1 MGTVYEALDRERGIH
16 VALKVLSS
24 SAMNAERL
32 LLFKKEFRALQD
44 LQHPNLVQLGELF
57 EESGQWFFT
66 MELVEGVDFLT
77 YVRPP
82 VGGSVDAE
90 PPTSELTPSA
100 LDASTFETQSAA
112 TPLATGVRHDE
123 ARLRAALIQLAHAL
137 SALHRSKKV
146 HRDLKPSNMLVT
158 PSGRLV
164 VLDFGIISELDQPE
178 AVEDQRAIGTVAYM
192 APEQATGGTI
202 GAAADWYSFGVLL
215 FQALTGRL
223 PFTGLLS
230 EILEAKSQR
239 EAPPV
244 HTLMPWVPYNLDQ
257 LCRELLQRDPAQ
269 RPRADKVLECLQVS
283 TGEPEIQPDTAPS
296 DLFIGRRAELSAL
309 DQAFRDSRQSE
320 GLTILV
326 QGESGVGKSAL
337 VRRFLLDIGAHHRGL
352 LVLSGRC
359 YERESVPYK
368 AIDSVV
374 DRLALYLRRLPSTE
388 LSTLLPGGL
397 PALAQLFPVLAP
409 LCAEGAA
416 AGGMEPMERRQ
427 LAFATLREL
436 LDRLARRTSLI
447 LVIDDLQWADA
458 DSCML
463 LGELLR
469 SPTPPFLLIGTVRSR
484 TATLDGLDPLRNL
497 GGQVRQLPIEKLP
510 DSDARELAVR
520 LLGEQAPTG
529 DADVLAAEV
538 VREAQGHPLFIDELV
553 RLRRGP
559 GETAPRRLD
568 EALWMR
574 VQQLPG
580 PARNLLEVV
589 SVAGIPLRQEL
600 AAQAAAIDLS
610 HFDAQVAHLR
620 QARLIRTAG
629 ARRTDTIETYH
640 DRVRESIV
648 SRLSPKAKRLWHG
661 RLALALEATEPIA
674 HEAVLDH
681 WYGAGHPE
689 QAARYAV
696 QAAEQAAAAL
706 AFERAAR
713 LYEQALELSHATGD
727 RRRELLIRLG
737 EALINQGRGQDAA
750 NLLVEAAAGA
760 PPMQASLLRRQAADQ
775 YLRSGRFNEG
785 IDLVRQVLDGLGL
798 NFPANTAVSVG
809 SLAAHRLWLSLRGF
823 KFQERSES
831 EVAPEELNRI
841 DTLRACTT
849 GLGAID
855 NVRGADLTLRM
866 VVRALR
872 AGERARVALAL
883 TETALVSSVAGS
895 AKGWQTGRELLE
907 TARRLAAPLANPY
920 TLSYVVQTDGMIH
933 HVSGRFRQAARLLEE
948 AEGLL
953 RERCTGVHWELDL
966 LRTVYLSN
974 AYFLGDIR
982 GIRNLTPIY
991 WADAEKRSDF
1001 FMQINLATNPVP
1013 VAHLAQDEPAAA
1025 RAQIDRHVRLWTHP
1039 GPALPKVSGML
1050 WSVAS
1055 ELYEGRG
1062 QASHRRLRDELTL
1075 PIRMM
1080 SREAQV
1086 VRIIIADLRARTAL
1100 LAASELPAGREELLG
1115 EAAGI
1120 VRQLGPESTGWS
1132 TAACHAIRGG
1142 MASLRGD
1149 RPTALAELW
1158 QAIERFDQ
1166 ADMVLHAAVGRRLFG
1181 LLTGGDAG
1189 STLVAQASH
1198 YFSEHGIVNPRR
1210 FSTLLFPGYTEP
1222 AP

>member
-1 MGTVYEALDRERGIH
+1 MLG
-16 VALKVLSS
+16 
-24 SAMNAERL
+24 
-32 LLFKKEFRALQD
+32 D
-44 LQHPNLVQLGELF
+44 LQ
-57 EESGQWFFT
+57 
-66 MELVEGVDFLT
+66 
-77 YVRPP
+77 
-82 VGGSVDAE
+82 
-90 PPTSELTPSA
+90 
-100 LDASTFETQSAA
+100 
-112 TPLATGVRHDE
+112 
-123 ARLRAALIQLAHAL
+123 
-137 SALHRSKKV
+137 
-146 HRDLKPSNMLVT
+146 PSNILVT
-158 PSGRLV
+158 PAGRLV

-178 AVEDQRAIGTVAYM
+178 AIEDQRAIGTVAYM
-192 APEQATGGTI
+192 APEQATGGAI

-230 EILEAKSQR
+230 EILEAKHQR

-244 HTLMPWVPYNLDQ
+244 HALMPWVPYNLDQ
-257 LCRELLQRDPAQ
+257 LCLELLQRDPAQ
-269 RPRADKVLECLQVS
+269 RPRADKVLEWLQVS
-283 TGEPEIQPDTAPS
+283 TGEPEAQPDAAPS
-296 DLFIGRRAELSAL
+296 DLFIGRRAELAAL
-309 DQAFRDSRQSE
+309 EQAFRDSRRAA

-337 VRRFLLDIGAHHRGL
+337 VRRFLLDIGTGHEGL

-368 AIDSVV
+368 AIDAVV
-374 DRLALYLRRLPSTE
+374 DRLTLHLRRLPQAE
-388 LSTLLPGGL
+388 LARLLPPGL
-397 PALAQLFPVLAP
+397 PALAQLFPVLTP
-409 LCAEGAA
+409 LCAEGTI

-436 LDRLARRTSLI
+436 LDRLARRAPLI

-469 SPTPPFLLIGTVRSR
+469 PPTPTFLLIGTVRSR
-484 TATLDGLDPLRNL
+484 TATLDGLDPLRSL
-497 GGQVRQLPIEKLP
+497 GGEVRHLPIEKLP
-510 DSDARELAVR
+510 DADARELAVR
-520 LLGEQAPTG
+520 LLGEQTPTG
-529 DADVLAAEV
+529 DAGQLAAEV

-553 RLRRGP
+553 RLRRAP
-559 GETAPRRLD
+559 GETAPLRLD

-610 HFDAQVAHLR
+610 HFDSQVAHLR

-629 ARRTDTIETYH
+629 ARRTDTIEPYH

-648 SRLSPKAKRLWHG
+648 ARLSPKAKRLWHG
-661 RLALALEATEPIA
+661 RLALALEATEPVA

-681 WYGAGHPE
+681 WQGAGHPE

-713 LYEQALELSHATGD
+713 LYEQALQLSHATGD
-727 RRRELLIRLG
+727 RRRELLTRLS

-750 NLLVEAAAGA
+750 KLLVEAAAGA

-775 YLRSGRFNEG
+775 YLRSGRFSEG

-798 NFPANTAVSVG
+798 NFPANTAISVG

-855 NVRGADLTLRM
+855 PVRGADLTLRM

-883 TETALVSSVAGS
+883 TETALVAAVGGS
-895 AKGWQTGRELLE
+895 ADGWQTGRELLDK
-907 TARRLAAPLANPY
+907 ARRLAAPLPNPY
-920 TLSYVVQTDGMIH
+920 TLTYVVQTDGMIH
-933 HVSGRFRQAARLLEE
+933 HVTGRFRQAARLLEE

-953 RERCTGVHWELDL
+953 RERFTGVHWELDL

-974 AYFLGDIR
+974 AYYLGDIR
-982 GIRNLTPIY
+982 GVRSLTPSY

-1001 FMQINLATNPVP
+1001 FMQINLATNAVP
-1013 VAHLAQDEPAAA
+1013 MMHLSQDEPAAA
-1025 RAQIDRHVRLWTHP
+1025 RLEIDRHVRRWTHP
-1039 GPALPKVSGML
+1039 GPALPKVSGMT

-1062 QASHRRLRDELTL
+1062 RAAHRRLSAELTL
-1075 PIRMM
+1075 PVRMM
-1080 SREAQV
+1080 TREAQI
-1086 VRIIIADLRARTAL
+1086 VRIIVADLRARAAL
-1100 LAASELPAGREELLG
+1100 LAAAELPDGREQLLS
-1115 EAAGI
+1115 ETAGI
-1120 VRQLGPESTGWS
+1120 IKQLGPESTGWS
-1132 TAACHAIRGG
+1132 TAAGHALRGG
-1142 MASLRGD
+1142 AAFVRGD
-1149 RPTALAELW
+1149 RPTALAELG
-1158 QAIERFDQ
+1158 QAIQRFDQ
-1166 ADMVLHAAVGRRLFG
+1166 ADMALHAAAGRRLLG

-1189 STLVAQASH
+1189 SALVAQADR
-1198 YFSEHGIVNPRR
+1198 YFSEQGIVSPQR
-1210 FSTLLFPGYTEP
+1210 FATLLFPGYT
-1222 AP
+1222 ASSS